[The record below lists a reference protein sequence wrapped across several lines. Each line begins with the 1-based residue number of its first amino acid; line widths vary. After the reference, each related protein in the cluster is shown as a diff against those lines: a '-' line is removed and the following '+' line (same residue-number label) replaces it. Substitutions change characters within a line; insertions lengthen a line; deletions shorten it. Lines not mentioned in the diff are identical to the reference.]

1 MTKFPNFTQYDS
13 MDCGSTCLK
22 MISLHYGKDVSIV
35 YLRNLCCATNRGV
48 TLYGLDR
55 AARELGFNTLCSRVS
70 LEQLRSIVPLPC
82 IIHWNNEHFVVLY
95 KVCERLGRN
104 IFYVS
109 DPIGSRFSYNEQEFT
124 NCWGKNEQRGV
135 VLCLEPTSC
144 FFESSFCLKDRE

>member
-13 MDCGSTCLK
+13 MDCESTCLK

-70 LEQLRSIVPLPC
+70 L
-82 IIHWNNEHFVVLY
+82 
-95 KVCERLGRN
+95 
-104 IFYVS
+104 
-109 DPIGSRFSYNEQEFT
+109 
-124 NCWGKNEQRGV
+124 
-135 VLCLEPTSC
+135 
-144 FFESSFCLKDRE
+144 